1 MPAPVATLVLLLV
14 VCFSLSAGLEPWFAR
29 WTASSSRV
37 SGVLGVWLGDSRQI
51 LANQFFVKADEYFH
65 GGYYPSIFD
74 QAELPKTLH
83 MAETTKDHEDHAD
96 MPDFLGP
103 AYDWISRFGRHF
115 YPTEHAHLKGAEEQ
129 EILPWLKLSSLLDPH
144 KVQTYTIAAFWLRTE
159 LGKVDEALDFLREG
173 LRANPDSSDI
183 LFELGQIYYV
193 ARHEP
198 SQARNIWELALRKW
212 QQNEAG
218 KPEPNQLLLEQ
229 ILGNLAALEEREGN
243 LAKSLQYFER
253 LKGISPFPG
262 AIQKQIDEVKRK
274 MPGSTAVPAPAT
286 RPSPIPGPAR
296 RERAP

>member
-1 MPAPVATLVLLLV
+1 MPAPAAILVLLVV

-29 WTASSSRV
+29 WAADRPQA
-37 SGVLGVWLGDSRQI
+37 SGVLEVWLGDSRQI
-51 LANQFFVKADEYFH
+51 FANQFFVKADKYFH

-103 AYDWISRFGRHF
+103 AHDWISRFGRHF

-129 EILPWLKLSSLLDPH
+129 EILPWLRLSSMLDPH

-173 LRANPDSSDI
+173 RRANPDSSEI
-183 LFELGQIYYV
+183 LFELGQIYY
-193 ARHEP
+193 AAKHEP
-198 SQARNIWELALRKW
+198 AQARNIWELALRKW
-212 QQNEAG
+212 QQTEAA

-229 ILGNLAALEEREGN
+229 ILGNLAVLEEREGN
-243 LAKSLQYFER
+243 LAKALPYLER
-253 LKGISPFPG
+253 LKMHSPYPE
-262 AIQKQIDEVKRK
+262 AIQKQIDELKLK
-274 MPGSTAVPAPAT
+274 LPGSTAVPAPAA
-286 RPSPIPGPAR
+286 RPPPNPGPAR

>member
-1 MPAPVATLVLLLV
+1 MPAPVAILVLLLV
-14 VCFSLSAGLEPWFAR
+14 VCFGLSAGLEPWFAR
-29 WTASSSRV
+29 WTASSSQV

-51 LANQFFVKADEYFH
+51 IANQFFVKADEYFH

-115 YPTEHAHLKGAEEQ
+115 YPTEHAHLKGAAEQ

-274 MPGSTAVPAPAT
+274 MPGSTAVPAPAA
-286 RPSPIPGPAR
+286 RPPP
-296 RERAP
+296 